1 MVGGRCCIKVAGVWQ
16 VLGDGGWWV
25 AVGGG

>member
-1 MVGGRCCIKVAGVWQ
+1 MVGGRCCVKVAGVWQ
-16 VLGDGGWWV
+16 VLGDGEWWV